1 MAARRTPGP
10 SVGSLCSTF
19 LAPVSTE
26 QSIPKVY
33 VDFEKEYRQLVI
45 RNTELSDANRK
56 FKCNMSNHR
65 RAYEATPFSSSGSSV
80 VLIGLASP
88 TSTIDEPFFE
98 QLSSIKK
105 DMGAKI
111 RSWDGLA
118 AGNEKLFPAAKY
130 TNAMEYAELAV
141 ERVIKTRNFAHD
153 MENGDY
159 EIPEM
164 DLGQRFYLQNV
175 FGRRFGFGAYC

>member
-88 TSTIDEPFFE
+88 TSSNVPSSSARDKLQEVTSLLPASDEPLMSHFSNNF
-98 QLSSIKK
+98 QASR
-105 DMGAKI
+105 KI
-111 RSWDGLA
+111 W
-118 AGNEKLFPAAKY
+118 
-130 TNAMEYAELAV
+130 EL
-141 ERVIKTRNFAHD
+141 K
-153 MENGDY
+153 
-159 EIPEM
+159 
-164 DLGQRFYLQNV
+164 
-175 FGRRFGFGAYC
+175 

>member
-10 SVGSLCSTF
+10 SVGSLCPTF

-56 FKCNMSNHR
+56 FKCNM
-65 RAYEATPFSSSGSSV
+65 
-80 VLIGLASP
+80 
-88 TSTIDEPFFE
+88 
-98 QLSSIKK
+98 SIKK

-164 DLGQRFYLQNV
+164 DLGQRFHLQNV
-175 FGRRFGFGAYC
+175 FGRRFGFGAYS